1 MSHET
6 PHHITPYSVYAK
18 VLVTLLALTFLT
30 VFVAHFHLGAFSVA
44 VAMLIAC
51 VKATLVLFI
60 FMHLRFDHLIFKIM
74 VTGVILLFAT
84 FILLTFA
91 DYWFR

>member
-6 PHHITPYSVYAK
+6 PHHITPYKVYAA

-30 VFVAHFHLGAFSVA
+30 VWVAHFHLGSLSIGVA
-44 VAMLIAC
+44 LLIAC
-51 VKATLVLFI
+51 VKATLVLFY
-60 FMHLRFDHLIFKIM
+60 FMHLKFDHLIFKVM
-74 VTGVILLFAT
+74 VTAVMLLFAT

>member
-6 PHHITPYSVYAK
+6 PHHITPYRVYAV

-30 VFVAHFHLGAFSVA
+30 VWVAHFHLGSLSIGVA
-44 VAMLIAC
+44 LLIAC
-51 VKATLVLFI
+51 VKATLVLFY
-60 FMHLRFDHLIFKIM
+60 FMHLKFDHLIFKVM
-74 VTGVILLFAT
+74 VTAVMLLFAT